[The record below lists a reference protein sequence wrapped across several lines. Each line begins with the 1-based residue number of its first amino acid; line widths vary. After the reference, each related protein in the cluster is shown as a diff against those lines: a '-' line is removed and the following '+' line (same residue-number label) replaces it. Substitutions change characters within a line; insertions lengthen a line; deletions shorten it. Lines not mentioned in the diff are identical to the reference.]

1 MSVCVLGDGRNP
13 GPTDGPWLLALVCC
27 PASGGDVRIKESAFH
42 AAEHGGSPGETAR
55 ILLCDK
61 GVSLLP
67 VSVQAAGCV
76 CVRQCLKTVLYV
88 FLAS

>member
-1 MSVCVLGDGRNP
+1 MLGDGRNP
-13 GPTDGPWLLALVCC
+13 GPTDGSRLLALVRC

-42 AAEHGGSPGETAR
+42 AVEHGGSPGEMAR

-61 GVSLLP
+61 GICPLP

-76 CVRQCLKTVLYV
+76 CLRQCLKTVLYV
-88 FLAS
+88 FLGS